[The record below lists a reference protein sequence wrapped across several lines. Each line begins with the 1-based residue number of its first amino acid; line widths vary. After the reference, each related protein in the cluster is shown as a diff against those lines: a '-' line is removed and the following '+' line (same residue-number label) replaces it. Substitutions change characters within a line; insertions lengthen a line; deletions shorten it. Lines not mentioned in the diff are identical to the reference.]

1 MIRPDVANRLQPT
14 ADLALRPTP
23 PGQEI
28 TDKLSGLVVGQ
39 RLLAEIQSLLPN
51 GSYRALINQ
60 RSVTLALPFAARSGD
75 AIELEVA
82 ESNGKLTLAVLA
94 KTVSDS
100 GQRGVEAAATSLSR
114 TGQLISDLLGGAR
127 NAGPV
132 ALPLNGNQPI
142 AARPPANA
150 QELLPLLKQA
160 ISESGMFYESHQAEW
175 VEGRYSKA
183 QLLQEPQGKLL
194 PLVAMQQA
202 AVPRLAATLI
212 ATAQESSPASEARG
226 ITGAAGEATQARPA
240 DPNVAISQS
249 TPLLQEAQGK
259 LAPLV
264 ATAQESSPASEP
276 RGMTGAAGEATQ
288 ARSAD
293 PNVAISQSAP
303 LVAAPPD
310 TAPQVTAAQ
319 ESSLAGESRG
329 MTDTVA
335 EATQAQTRP
344 VAPNLATSQSATL
357 LQEPKGIPA
366 PGLAEQQVTAPR
378 LATTPIVNVQES
390 PQAAEPLAVSD
401 TAVEAT
407 QAKPADLNPATR
419 QSAQSSQTPQPPPS
433 APPSQPV
440 APQAQTIVQQQLEA
454 FATQNFSWQGQVWPG
469 QQIQWEIANE
479 IGRRENRGGG
489 GADSGDSAEQWQ
501 TRLRLTLPQL
511 GEVDARL
518 HIQGKQITLAVIAPD
533 AETRARLRSD
543 AATLR
548 SQFEQAG
555 LDLASL
561 GITAPPANIQPGP

>member
-14 ADLALRPTP
+14 ADLTLRPAS

-60 RSVTLALPFAARSGD
+60 RSITLALPFAARSGD

-94 KTVSDS
+94 KAVSDS

-114 TGQLISDLLGGAR
+114 TGQLISDLLGGTR

-160 ISESGMFYESHQAEW
+160 ISESGMFYESHQAGW

-194 PLVAMQQA
+194 PLVTVQQA
-202 AVPRLAATLI
+202 AVPRLAATLV
-212 ATAQESSPASEARG
+212 ATAQESSRASEPRG
-226 ITGAAGEATQARPA
+226 MTGATGEAAQARPA
-240 DPNVAISQS
+240 DPNVATSQ
-249 TPLLQEAQGK
+249 A
-259 LAPLV
+259 APLV
-264 ATAQESSPASEP
+264 AAPPDAAAQVTVAQESSLASEL
-276 RGMTGAAGEATQ
+276 RGMTGAAGEAAQ
-288 ARSAD
+288 ARPTD
-293 PNVAISQSAP
+293 PNVATSQ
-303 LVAAPPD
+303 AAP
-310 TAPQVTAAQ
+310 
-319 ESSLAGESRG
+319 
-329 MTDTVA
+329 
-335 EATQAQTRP
+335 
-344 VAPNLATSQSATL
+344 L
-357 LQEPKGIPA
+357 LQEPEGIPA
-366 PGLAEQQVTAPR
+366 PVLAEQQTTTPR
-378 LATTPIVNVQES
+378 LAPPPVVTVQES
-390 PQAAEPLAVSD
+390 PQAAELLAVSD
-401 TAVEAT
+401 TAVEANPA
-407 QAKPADLNPATR
+407 QARPADPIPATS

-440 APQAQTIVQQQLEA
+440 APQAQAIVQQQLEA
-454 FATQNFSWQGQVWPG
+454 FATQNFSWQGQIWPG
-469 QQIQWEIANE
+469 QQIRWEIANE
-479 IGRRENRGGG
+479 IDPRESRGDGA
-489 GADSGDSAEQWQ
+489 ADSGENSEKWQ

-518 HIQGKQITLAVIAPD
+518 HIQGKQITLAVVAPD
-533 AETRARLRSD
+533 AGTRARLRSEV
-543 AATLR
+543 AALR

-561 GITAPPANIQPGP
+561 GITAPPASIQPAQ